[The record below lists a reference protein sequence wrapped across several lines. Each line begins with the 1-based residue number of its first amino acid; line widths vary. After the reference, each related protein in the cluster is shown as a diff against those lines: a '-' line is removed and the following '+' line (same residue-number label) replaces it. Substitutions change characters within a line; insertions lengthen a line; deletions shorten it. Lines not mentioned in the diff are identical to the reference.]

1 MIVNYDEL
9 PGFNEL
15 FIEYINRFEA
25 VSSFYRF
32 DFKSEASF
40 LALIKTVNLKYL
52 KRHPLSRENLANILK
67 LQNEQFNSGDETF
80 ANIELLKSENTFAIV
95 TGQQVGILSGNFYT
109 IIKSINAIQLS
120 EYLKTVFP
128 EYNFVPVF
136 WLECD
141 DHDFLEINNI
151 EIFDRSNKLQKLEY
165 LQNGM
170 SQDKYL
176 TPADR
181 IIFDDNIDGFKNEL
195 INKLAQTEFTEGL
208 KSIIDRS
215 YKPGLSFPVTF
226 ARFMNFILKGKG
238 MIFLNPADREFKKA
252 LIPVFEKELNTFPA
266 TCETVIKTSAML
278 EQDYHVQIKPHQ
290 INLFYTHNNNR
301 YLVENKTG
309 DVFSLKNSRQTFS
322 REEIFNNLKNYPE
335 NFSANVVLRPVCQDY
350 LLPTAAYIGGPA
362 EVSYFGQLKKVY
374 ENFDVDMPVIY
385 PRTSVTLLENRI
397 NNFLIKNEISFED
410 IFDADNLRKKIID
423 KISEVNVDEIISE
436 YVKDLNT
443 ALWSISN
450 EVRKIDKNLE
460 TLLKNK
466 NDKYIESLE
475 GVRKKLLDAQGKL
488 HSSTMNKLQSVVDN
502 LFPEGSLQERKIN
515 FTYFMNKYG
524 LDLADYLLNEIDLKA
539 EGHQVILLNLSGAV
553 EKSR

>member
-1 MIVNYDEL
+1 
-9 PGFNEL
+9 
-15 FIEYINRFEA
+15 
-25 VSSFYRF
+25 
-32 DFKSEASF
+32 
-40 LALIKTVNLKYL
+40 
-52 KRHPLSRENLANILK
+52 
-67 LQNEQFNSGDETF
+67 
-80 ANIELLKSENTFAIV
+80 
-95 TGQQVGILSGNFYT
+95 
-109 IIKSINAIQLS
+109 
-120 EYLKTVFP
+120 
-128 EYNFVPVF
+128 
-136 WLECD
+136 
-141 DHDFLEINNI
+141 
-151 EIFDRSNKLQKLEY
+151 
-165 LQNGM
+165 
-170 SQDKYL
+170 
-176 TPADR
+176 
-181 IIFDDNIDGFKNEL
+181 
-195 INKLAQTEFTEGL
+195 
-208 KSIIDRS
+208 
-215 YKPGLSFPVTF
+215 
-226 ARFMNFILKGKG
+226 
-238 MIFLNPADREFKKA
+238 
-252 LIPVFEKELNTFPA
+252 
-266 TCETVIKTSAML
+266 ML
-278 EQDYHVQIKPHQ
+278 EQDYHVQIKSHQ

-475 GVRKKLLDAQGKL
+475 GVRKKLLDAQEKL

-539 EGHQVILLNLSGAV
+539 EGHQVILLNLSGTV